1 VNKHSL
7 QDGNSHYLHD
17 LSQED
22 MLKLTAMIMQLMTHW
37 ELDQSTQLSLLGL
50 SKSSRGSLSKYSGGK
65 SALTKSI
72 DVLDRAGYLLA
83 IHKAL
88 RLLYPKN
95 RDIVYSWIKLR
106 NNAFDNYTPLEV
118 IQAEGIIGLAK
129 VARYLDFMRGQ

>member
-1 VNKHSL
+1 
-7 QDGNSHYLHD
+7 
-17 LSQED
+17 